1 MKGRQVRGRQV
12 REHMSRRLAML
23 LGATAVASL
32 LAFHLAGGSEGGSAS
47 QRLDRLFADEW
58 ELRLR
63 ENPLLATRVGDHR
76 FDDRLPS
83 VRSQDFERR
92 AEQWRGFL
100 TRLDAIDRGALSRHE
115 QVSYDIFRRLL
126 ETDLAEVRFHAQ
138 QMPWNGASGFHT
150 ELPQL
155 PDDMPLATV
164 EDYERYI
171 ARLGEFRRYFA
182 EQTAQMRA
190 GLEAGRV
197 QPRAIL
203 DGWEGQVD
211 PHIVDDPAESLLF
224 DPFENF
230 PETVPGSERPRL
242 TAAGR
247 EAVASSAV
255 PAYRDLRKFLAEEY
269 IPAARDT
276 VGASALPDGEEFYA
290 HRVRRFTTLDLTPDE
305 VHRTGLREVERI
317 RREMQE
323 LIDAVAPE
331 EPELEGDFHAF
342 LDFLRT
348 DPRFYADTPEELLE
362 EVSWV
367 LKRMDGKLPE
377 LFQTLP
383 RMPYGV
389 KPVPDY
395 LAPKIYTAYYEPPT
409 GDGTRAGYYNVN
421 TYNLPSRP
429 LYEIEAL
436 SFHEAVPGHH
446 LQIALQQEIEGL
458 PPFRRF
464 RRFEAFQEGWALYA
478 ERLGLEVGFYED
490 PYRNFGRLT
499 YEMWRALRLVVDTG
513 MHAQGWSRQ
522 QAIDFMAE
530 HSALSL
536 HNITTEVDRYIGWPG
551 QALAYKTGELKIRE
565 LRAHAAEA
573 LGPSFDLREFHDVV
587 LREGAVPLAVLE
599 DQVEAWIEELR
610 KDP

>member
-1 MKGRQVRGRQV
+1 MSGQVN
-12 REHMSRRLAML
+12 RRLAML
-23 LGATAVASL
+23 VAAMALASL
-32 LAFHLAGGSEGGSAS
+32 LALHLAGGSEGSPS

-76 FDDRLPS
+76 FDHRLPS
-83 VRSQDFERR
+83 VRPADFDRR
-92 AEQWRGFL
+92 AEQWQGFL
-100 TRLDAIDRGALSRHE
+100 TRLDGIDRAVLSRRE

-155 PDDMPLATV
+155 PDDMPFASV
-164 EDYERYI
+164 EDYQRYI
-171 ARLGEFRRYFA
+171 ARLGAFRRYFG
-182 EQTAQMRA
+182 EQIAQMRA
-190 GLEAGRV
+190 GVEAGRV
-197 QPRAIL
+197 LPRAIL
-203 DGWEGQVD
+203 DGWEAQVD
-211 PHIVDDPAESLLF
+211 PHIVDAPGESLLF
-224 DPFENF
+224 EPFESF
-230 PETVPGSERPRL
+230 PDAVPAAERPRL
-242 TAAGR
+242 AAAGR
-247 EAVASSAV
+247 QAIASSV
-255 PAYRDLRKFLAEEY
+255 IPAYRDLRKFLAEEY
-269 IPAARDT
+269 VPAARDT
-276 VGASALPDGEEFYA
+276 VAASVLPDGEDFYA
-290 HRVRRFTTLDLTPDE
+290 HRVRRFTTLELTPEE

-317 RREMQE
+317 RREMQAV
-323 LIDAVAPE
+323 IDEVAPDMM
-331 EPELEGDFHAF
+331 EPDGDFHAF
-342 LDFLRT
+342 VDFLRT
-348 DPRFYADTPEELLE
+348 DPRFYADTPEELLQ

-377 LFQTLP
+377 LFKRLP

-389 KPVPDY
+389 KPVPDF
-395 LAPKIYTAYYEPPT
+395 LAPKIYTAYYEAPT

-446 LQIALQQEIEGL
+446 LQIALQQEIEDL
-458 PPFRRF
+458 PAFRRY

-490 PYRNFGRLT
+490 PFRDFGRLT

-513 MHAQGWSRQ
+513 MHAMGWSRQ
-522 QAIDFMAE
+522 RAIDFMAE
-530 HSALSL
+530 HSALSI

-565 LRAHAAEA
+565 LRARAEAA

-587 LREGAVPLAVLE
+587 LREGAVPLTVLE
-599 DQVEAWIEELR
+599 TQVEAWIDEPREE
-610 KDP
+610 P